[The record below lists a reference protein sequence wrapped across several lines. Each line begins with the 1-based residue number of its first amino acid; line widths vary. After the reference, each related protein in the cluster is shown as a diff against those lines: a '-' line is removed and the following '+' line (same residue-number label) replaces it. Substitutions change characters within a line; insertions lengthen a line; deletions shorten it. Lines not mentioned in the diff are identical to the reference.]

1 MHRIFALDQKYN
13 ALILSGVSTP
23 FDGVWLAKGR
33 SHTSTSNTYQYY
45 YCEMI
50 ESFLNFKFKYDE
62 PGFKVRLDANE
73 TEKQKK
79 QCI

>member
-1 MHRIFALDQKYN
+1 MHSFCQ
-13 ALILSGVSTP
+13 GVSTP

-33 SHTSTSNTYQYY
+33 SHTPTSNTYQYY

-50 ESFLNFKFKYDE
+50 ELFLNFKFKYDE